1 MKGNLDSKNVLLLI
15 IHYPLQMIKRQEW
28 SEELTHMY
36 SNNNY
41 NRVVSFTS
49 ESWCRDHS
57 TSPFG
62 AVSISTISF
71 FSSSTGPS
79 SEKARFSW
87 PCFPLAR
94 TLVCGWTSPRPVE
107 EQWQFLMNK
116 RRDMAVSKLYKNADS
131 YLVISR
137 LFRLLLQLFWKQIG
151 LKKFPYVLD
160 AWMIIIIKRYKGTKQ
175 T

>member
-36 SNNNY
+36 FNNNY

-49 ESWCRDHS
+49 GSWCIDHS

-116 RRDMAVSKLYKNADS
+116 RVRYADS